1 MKGHSVY
8 RPIAKITW
16 ILFSQMEI
24 QKNSENNGFP
34 ELSTRVLAALMI
46 SGNDDID
53 TAVAN

>member
-1 MKGHSVY
+1 MKGHSAY
-8 RPIAKITW
+8 RPIAKITR